1 MRESARRM
9 SFADQQA
16 GAGRTR
22 QRGAGPAP
30 GAAGA
35 GETEQMRGE
44 IQRNLDQMNNLLT
57 EMKKCNARIGK
68 KQDTDQS
75 RQSLC
80 VRAKVADLRSTSLWG

>member
-1 MRESARRM
+1 
-9 SFADQQA
+9 
-16 GAGRTR
+16 
-22 QRGAGPAP
+22 
-30 GAAGA
+30 
-35 GETEQMRGE
+35 MRGE

-80 VRAKVADLRSTSLWG
+80 VRAKVADLRSTSPWG